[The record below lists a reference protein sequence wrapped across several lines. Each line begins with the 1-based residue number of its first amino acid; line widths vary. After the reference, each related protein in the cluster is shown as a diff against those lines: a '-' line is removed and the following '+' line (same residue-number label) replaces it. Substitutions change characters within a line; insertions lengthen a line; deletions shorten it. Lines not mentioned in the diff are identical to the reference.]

1 MNKITAIAGVISAL
15 LIYIFGFLKGKKNES
30 VKENENVVDSVQKAN
45 KIKQD
50 VMLYSDSKLDDA
62 VQKWNKARDQAN
74 K

>member
-1 MNKITAIAGVISAL
+1 MTKLTAIVGLISAL
-15 LIYIFGFLKGKKNES
+15 LIYIFGFLKGKRNGKEN
-30 VKENENVVDSVQKAN
+30 ENENVVDSVQKAN

-62 VQKWNKARDQAN
+62 VQKWNKARGQAN